1 MTSYDEEKI
10 KRRLREAE
18 DSRDRLLHQL
28 MEEVKK
34 IDEYKLFLESIEVK
48 KSPKKAK
55 GGLNFDERNV

>member
-34 IDEYKLFLESIEVK
+34 IDEYKLILESIEVK
-48 KSPKKAK
+48 KSPKK
-55 GGLNFDERNV
+55 LRED

>member
-34 IDEYKLFLESIEVK
+34 IDEYKLILESIEVK

-55 GGLNFDERNV
+55 EGLNFDERNV